1 MPRAGI
7 HQCGL
12 VSNLGLWVGQI
23 LTTGVECEYIA
34 LLEGFCVLLPIFA
47 KNEANQDFCTLKH
60 VSQAFPGQVG
70 YIPCVGDP
78 GCVKLLAVCVVIRGL
93 LYKCVLGVRVI
104 FSVTLR
110 DVGSINFM
118 INL

>member
-23 LTTGVECEYIA
+23 LTTGVECECIA
-34 LLEGFCVLLPIFA
+34 LLEGFCVLLLIFA

-78 GCVKLLAVCVVIRGL
+78 GCVKLLAVCVVIHGL